1 MSSEVNNSE
10 NLSREDLTRIISD
23 LKSQVS
29 NLKKELRNCKG
40 SSTIQATEKASKKT
54 KKKFER
60 PFDFKRFHKRH
71 IALRVAYLGWDYHG
85 FAAQENIDTTIEF
98 FLFEALLKTK
108 LIEDRPSSNY
118 SRCGRTDKGVSAFGQ
133 VITLD
138 VRSNL
143 REGLGVIQKENSTT
157 EPGKD
162 VRNVKELDYVN
173 MLNRVL
179 PPDIRALA
187 WAPVD
192 PSYSARFDCQY
203 RTYKYFFPQ
212 GNLDIQLMKEASR
225 KLIGEHDFRNFCKMD
240 VANGVVTFIRR
251 IVSVDI
257 QPVDSREDGFQM
269 YEVTISGLA
278 FLYHQI
284 RCIVA
289 ILFMIGQHRE
299 KSEIIDELLDVS
311 KNPRKPQ
318 YSMAAEYPLVLYD
331 CGYEAI
337 DWIYSDDHQQHNI
350 TSLQSIWTNHCIRAA
365 IVKRM
370 LDGLDIAPVLDIKID
385 AGTGDKKLVPWQ
397 EAREKISKQSERL
410 TLGLPSSTHQPL
422 LKRKRC
428 ESLEDRIA
436 HFTKKGRGP
445 KVKSKEGDILVDD
458 DVSETMDS
466 T

>member
-1 MSSEVNNSE
+1 MFFNQ
-10 NLSREDLTRIISD
+10 DLTRIISD

-85 FAAQENIDTTIEF
+85 FAAQETIDTTIEF

-179 PPDIRALA
+179 PPGHQSPCL
-187 WAPVD
+187 
-192 PSYSARFDCQY
+192 
-203 RTYKYFFPQ
+203 
-212 GNLDIQLMKEASR
+212 GSR
-225 KLIGEHDFRNFCKMD
+225 RSFLQCKMD

-318 YSMAAEYPLVLYD
+318 YSMAL
-331 CGYEAI
+331 
-337 DWIYSDDHQQHNI
+337 NI
-350 TSLQSIWTNHCIRAA
+350 RWCSTT
-365 IVKRM
+365 VGM
-370 LDGLDIAPVLDIKID
+370 
-385 AGTGDKKLVPWQ
+385 
-397 EAREKISKQSERL
+397 RL
-410 TLGLPSSTHQPL
+410 
-422 LKRKRC
+422 
-428 ESLEDRIA
+428 
-436 HFTKKGRGP
+436 
-445 KVKSKEGDILVDD
+445 
-458 DVSETMDS
+458 
-466 T
+466 